1 MAQLKTNAMR
11 IIEAAG
17 IGYTVHS
24 YAASGPVDGV
34 TAAEKLGLPAEQVFK
49 TLVTQGKSGA
59 YFVFVIPAPFELD
72 LKLAARAVS
81 EKSVEM
87 IPVREITRVTGYVR
101 GGCSPVGMK
110 KPYRTVIDQSAR
122 ALPSMAVSA
131 GKIGFQVELSPD
143 ALAGLTGAAFAAV
156 VQDRR

>member
-1 MAQLKTNAMR
+1 
-11 IIEAAG
+11 
-17 IGYTVHS
+17 
-24 YAASGPVDGV
+24 
-34 TAAEKLGLPAEQVFK
+34 
-49 TLVTQGKSGA
+49 
-59 YFVFVIPAPFELD
+59 
-72 LKLAARAVS
+72 
-81 EKSVEM
+81 M

-156 VQDRR
+156 VQDRQ